1 MFTLPEGTDGFVVYF
16 DASRV
21 ILGCVLK
28 KNGKVIAYDLIHLK
42 IHYKSYPTH
51 DLELAAVM
59 FALKIYR
66 NHLYEV
72 HVDIF
77 TNYKSLQYMFSQK
90 DLNLCQRRW
99 LELLNDYDIS
109 VLYPPL
115 PGKANIVVDAL
126 KRLLVSSVAY
136 VEDEKKA
143 LVCDVHRLD
152 RLGFQLVDSTKGG
165 VMIHNG
171 FESSFVMDVKS
182 KQGLDPILVK
192 LKEVVLKKSVEAF
205 LKG

>member
-1 MFTLPEGTDGFVVYF
+1 M
-16 DASRV
+16 
-21 ILGCVLK
+21 
-28 KNGKVIAYDLIHLK
+28 
-42 IHYKSYPTH
+42 
-51 DLELAAVM
+51 
-59 FALKIYR
+59 
-66 NHLYEV
+66 
-72 HVDIF
+72 
-77 TNYKSLQYMFSQK
+77 
-90 DLNLCQRRW
+90 
-99 LELLNDYDIS
+99 
-109 VLYPPL
+109 
-115 PGKANIVVDAL
+115 
-126 KRLLVSSVAY
+126 SSVAY

-182 KQGLDPILVK
+182 KQGLNPILVK